1 MPEILIF
8 GLDGNLYAIDIRYTR
23 EIVETLPVTPI
34 PRAPPYIAGMTNIRG
49 EITTLISLSMIIGQD
64 AGSLSRDQKF
74 IIIVPEAARGDKIG
88 FIVDHVAS
96 VCSVPEESI
105 DMRKDDSQVAG
116 RSFIKGIIKL
126 EEEKAALSE
135 QKTEKKLVLYLD
147 TDKILS
153 HLFELARR

>member
-23 EIVETLPVTPI
+23 EIVEALPVTPI

-49 EITTLISLSMIIGQD
+49 EITTLISLSMVVGQD
-64 AGSLSRDQKF
+64 TGSLSRDQKF
-74 IIIVPEAARGDKIG
+74 IIIVPEAARGDKVG
-88 FIVDHVAS
+88 FIVDHVSS
-96 VCSVPEESI
+96 VCSVPEENI
-105 DMRKDDSQVAG
+105 DMRKADPQAPG

-126 EEEKAALSE
+126 EEERATLGERKAE
-135 QKTEKKLVLYLD
+135 QKLVLYLD
-147 TDKILS
+147 TEKILS

>member
-23 EIVETLPVTPI
+23 EIVEALPVTPI

-74 IIIVPEAARGDKIG
+74 IILVPEAARGDKIG
-88 FIVDHVAS
+88 FIVNHVSS

-105 DMRKDDSQVAG
+105 EMRKTDPQAPG
-116 RSFIKGIIKL
+116 KSFIKGIIKM
-126 EEEKAALSE
+126 ERERAGFSE
-135 QKTEKKLVLYLD
+135 RKTDQKLVLYLD